1 MNSST
6 PCLQF
11 LRPYAWKWKPVGA
24 RNTAYLR
31 FYHLARQHELIQSN
45 ALKYPRIR
53 HEGGAPMRIP
63 IFREKFKDVEMG
75 KHADEEVIIHGR
87 VQSVRRA
94 GNKLMFL
101 DLKGEFE
108 HVQGLCNFNKLQVTG
123 VELGEFKALA
133 KLLNRGDIVSI
144 TGRATKT
151 PTGELSIE
159 ATRLP
164 ELLTPALA
172 PLPFKLEDEEVRIQH
187 RHIDM
192 LVNRK
197 TIDTL
202 RLRSH
207 LIKYLRDFFHERG
220 FLEFQTPILAENA
233 SGATARPFTVTA
245 SETSVNKNL
254 AMRIAPE
261 LWLKRLVVGGV
272 DKVFELGPAFR
283 NEGIDQTHN
292 PEFSM
297 CEFYNAYANL
307 DDLIALT
314 EELICGAASHCRD
327 LIATKLDSLPAID
340 MSQYQRPF
348 QQLEFIPALE
358 SALGFKLPDLS
369 ASSSREDLLALL
381 KQHKIEVPGLNKP
394 DITLA
399 KLLDNLASEFLEPY
413 SLTKPL
419 FITHHPVCM
428 SPLSKSFVCPKTG
441 QHVSARTELFING
454 KELANMYEEEND
466 PASQRQ
472 KFVDQLNAAKRE
484 ASLAP
489 GVYNDEGESAME
501 VDESYVQ
508 ALESGLPPTGG
519 WGCGIERMVML
530 FSGTKRISDCLSFG
544 NLRHVT
550 NVPGAVRTGEDEEK
564 AREMMD
570 EAEKKGAR
578 ERKRE
583 KGKEKE
589 QEDMD
594 VSNGEA

>member
-1 MNSST
+1 M
-6 PCLQF
+6 
-11 LRPYAWKWKPVGA
+11 
-24 RNTAYLR
+24 
-31 FYHLARQHELIQSN
+31 
-45 ALKYPRIR
+45 
-53 HEGGAPMRIP
+53 
-63 IFREKFKDVEMG
+63 
-75 KHADEEVIIHGR
+75 ADCGF
-87 VQSVRRA
+87 S
-94 GNKLMFL
+94 
-101 DLKGEFE
+101 
-108 HVQGLCNFNKLQVTG
+108 FNI
-123 VELGEFKALA
+123 A
-133 KLLNRGDIVSI
+133 I

-159 ATRLP
+159 ATKLP

-187 RHIDM
+187 RHVDM

-207 LIKYLRDFFHERG
+207 LIKYLRDFLHERG
-220 FLEFQTPILAENA
+220 FLEFQTPILAETA
-233 SGATARPFTVTA
+233 SGATARPFTTAA
-245 SETSVNKNL
+245 SETSVNKTL
-254 AMRIAPE
+254 SMRIAPE

-292 PEFSM
+292 PEFTM

-314 EELICGAASHCRD
+314 EELLCGAASHCRD
-327 LIATKLDSLPAID
+327 LIATKLDSLPEID

-348 QQLEFIPALE
+348 QQLEFIPSLE
-358 SALGFKLPDLS
+358 SALGFTLPDLTAAS
-369 ASSSREDLLALL
+369 AREELITLL
-381 KQHKIEVPGLNKP
+381 KSRQIDVPGLNKP

-399 KLLDNLASEFLEPY
+399 KLLDNLAAEFLEPY

-428 SPLSKSFVCPKTG
+428 SPLSKSFTCPKTG
-441 QHVSARTELFING
+441 QRVSARTELFVNG

-472 KFVDQLNAAKRE
+472 KLLDQLTTAKRE
-484 ASLAP
+484 GGLAP
-489 GVYNDEGESAME
+489 GQYNEEGESAQE

-519 WGCGIERMVML
+519 WGCGIERLVML

-550 NVPGAVRTGEDEEK
+550 NVPGAVRSAEEEER
-564 AREMMD
+564 AREMRD
-570 EAEKKGAR
+570 EAE
-578 ERKRE
+578 RKSASEKRRQQG
-583 KGKEKE
+583 KGKAKAKGE
-589 QEDMD
+589 ED
-594 VSNGEA
+594 VQGSEGEA

>member
-1 MNSST
+1 
-6 PCLQF
+6 
-11 LRPYAWKWKPVGA
+11 
-24 RNTAYLR
+24 
-31 FYHLARQHELIQSN
+31 
-45 ALKYPRIR
+45 
-53 HEGGAPMRIP
+53 
-63 IFREKFKDVEMG
+63 
-75 KHADEEVIIHGR
+75 
-87 VQSVRRA
+87 
-94 GNKLMFL
+94 
-101 DLKGEFE
+101 
-108 HVQGLCNFNKLQVTG
+108 
-123 VELGEFKALA
+123 
-133 KLLNRGDIVSI
+133 
-144 TGRATKT
+144 
-151 PTGELSIE
+151 
-159 ATRLP
+159 
-164 ELLTPALA
+164 
-172 PLPFKLEDEEVRIQH
+172 
-187 RHIDM
+187 M

-207 LIKYLRDFFHERG
+207 LIKYLRDFLHERG
-220 FLEFQTPILAENA
+220 FLEFQTPILAESA
-233 SGATARPFTVTA
+233 SGATARPFTTAA

-292 PEFSM
+292 PEFTM

-314 EELICGAASHCRD
+314 EELLCGAAAHCRD

-348 QQLEFIPALE
+348 QQLEFIPSLE
-358 SALGFKLPDLS
+358 SALGFNLPNLAAPS
-369 ASSSREDLLALL
+369 AREELLALL
-381 KQHKIEVPGLNKP
+381 REKNIDVPGLNKP

-399 KLLDNLASEFLEPY
+399 KLLDNLAAEFLEPY

-441 QHVSARTELFING
+441 QRVSARTELFVNG

-466 PASQRQ
+466 PVSQRA
-472 KFVDQLNAAKRE
+472 KFLDQLNTAKRE
-484 ASLAP
+484 GLAP
-489 GVYNDEGESAME
+489 GVYNEEGESAME

-564 AREMMD
+564 ARAMM
-570 EAEKKGAR
+570 EETEKKSAS
-578 ERKRE
+578 ERRRQ
-583 KGKEKE
+583 KGNEKEKK
-589 QEDMD
+589 EDV
-594 VSNGEA
+594 VSESEA